1 VRPKPSKNYFSSLL
15 PKVKRLN
22 EEIVVK
28 KQYYFSKKK
37 DAEASFSKS

>member
-1 VRPKPSKNYFSSLL
+1 ML

-28 KQYYFSKKK
+28 NRDYFSKKK
-37 DAEASFSKS
+37 DAEASFIKSLI